1 MRRCMKSCDG
11 VAKHFSVQGTLEK
24 KQPDGCLFFLYPES
38 TYFTGMGV
46 LRGTGTA
53 ATLFWGEPSI
63 TRSE

>member
-1 MRRCMKSCDG
+1 MLYLQAFAVYFDLKCFQIKRC
-11 VAKHFSVQGTLEK
+11 QL
-24 KQPDGCLFFLYPES
+24 LFFAAV
-38 TYFTGMGV
+38 YFTGMGV